1 MGNLHKETQMLFC
14 LVGSDQVHESLVV
27 PARVDPFR
35 WKDGLLC
42 VDEHLQQQQ
51 HVAVGSRKSTL
62 GHLKHFLV
70 VEKVVKIPLSDCPG
84 IVVLQK
90 TTRMQDSRK
99 TSQIE

>member
-27 PARVDPFR
+27 PARVDPFSR
-35 WKDGLLC
+35 KDGLLR
-42 VDEHLQQQQ
+42 VDEHLQQQ
-51 HVAVGSRKSTL
+51 HVAVGSMKSTL

-90 TTRMQDSRK
+90 NNKNARF
-99 TSQIE
+99 